1 MTAFERR
8 DLAMTLL
15 SGKPVSL
22 GSQRGRVHGAKVDQD
37 GTLNAPSWL
46 GKMINIRGGIFI
58 LKWNMYIL
66 ILLLLH

>member
-1 MTAFERR
+1 MIVFERR

-22 GSQRGRVHGAKVDQD
+22 GNQRGRVHGAKVDQD

-46 GKMINIRGGIFI
+46 GKMINIRGQFS
-58 LKWNMYIL
+58 
-66 ILLLLH
+66 H

>member
-1 MTAFERR
+1 MIVFERR

-22 GSQRGRVHGAKVDQD
+22 GNQHGRVHGAKVDQD

-46 GKMINIRGGIFI
+46 GKMINIRGQFS
-58 LKWNMYIL
+58 
-66 ILLLLH
+66 H

>member
-1 MTAFERR
+1 MTVFERR

-22 GSQRGRVHGAKVDQD
+22 GSQRGRVHGAKVDPD

-46 GKMINIRGGIFI
+46 GEMTSNEGEFS
-58 LKWNMYIL
+58 
-66 ILLLLH
+66 H